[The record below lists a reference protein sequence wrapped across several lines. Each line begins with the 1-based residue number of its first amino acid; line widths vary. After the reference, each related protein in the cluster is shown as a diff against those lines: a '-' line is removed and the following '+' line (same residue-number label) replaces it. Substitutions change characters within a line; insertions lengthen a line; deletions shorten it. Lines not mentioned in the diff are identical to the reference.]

1 MCFTCFPVECAD
13 PQYSTIKLKK
23 GQKKSKA
30 IICFAYR
37 GNRRKLMMI
46 VEILVIMSA
55 IIISINIKH
64 WLLTTDVQQYQD
76 IKKYISCYQSIY
88 EDGKRDMVCTFIYG
102 SLAMLRTSIV
112 FTYSL
117 LIMNL
122 FVVVIVFSTLNTS
135 VEMLKVLII
144 GIIMRILNVVVVYM
158 YTKHKLLHVEQLAID
173 YLDSNEFKKHY
184 IYENSTYSM
193 MTTEEKEDF
202 FELCYEH
209 YKFVLY
215 HLKSKK

>member
-1 MCFTCFPVECAD
+1 
-13 PQYSTIKLKK
+13 
-23 GQKKSKA
+23 
-30 IICFAYR
+30 
-37 GNRRKLMMI
+37 MMI
-46 VEILVIMSA
+46 IEILVIMSA
-55 IIISINIKH
+55 IIISINVKH

-88 EDGKRDMVCTFIYG
+88 EDVKKDLVHTVIFG

-112 FTYSL
+112 IAYSL
-117 LIMNL
+117 LTMNL
-122 FVVVIVFSTLNTS
+122 FIVVIVFNTLDENLGL
-135 VEMLKVLII
+135 LKII
-144 GIIMRILNVVVVYM
+144 IIVVSMRILNVVVVYM
-158 YTKHKLLHVEQLAID
+158 YTKHKLLHVEELAID